1 MKFALYKPPSIFIG
15 HNFDKMSSN
24 SLLLITGGLF
34 LIILIV
40 GNCGA
45 KRKWDYEPLSID
57 TYSSDESKLK
67 FVAKVERVARGEFA
81 IGGTI
86 DFKYTPDSN
95 TMVEAVAHR
104 SSSGA
109 ERDYKLIPF
118 NIPKQP
124 FPDFM
129 NSHYKDVIIP
139 NVAECSNLIK
149 FEGKFDG
156 VWPQKVYTLDKCV
169 ADSDGFPEMVT
180 EGFYR
185 INFTLT
191 NPVDWGFVLIVK
203 ISNKMM

>member
-1 MKFALYKPPSIFIG
+1 
-15 HNFDKMSSN
+15 MSSN
-24 SLLLITGGLF
+24 SLLSITGGLF
-34 LIILIV
+34 LIILIAEH
-40 GNCGA
+40 CSA
-45 KRKWDYEPLSID
+45 KRKWDYEPLSIN

-67 FVAKVERVARGEFA
+67 FVAKIERVARGEFA

-104 SSSGA
+104 SISGA
-109 ERDYKLIPF
+109 ESDYKLIPF
-118 NIPKQP
+118 TIAKQP
-124 FPDFM
+124 FPDYM
-129 NSHYKDVIIP
+129 NSHYKDLVIR
-139 NVAECSNLIK
+139 NLAKCSNLIQ

-169 ADSDGFPEMVT
+169 ADSDGFPEMVP

-185 INFTLT
+185 INFTVT

-203 ISNKMM
+203 IFNKLM

>member
-1 MKFALYKPPSIFIG
+1 
-15 HNFDKMSSN
+15 MSSN